1 MHVPYTHTDKSEKKS
16 EDAMNE
22 RERIRQNEIIQPSSD
37 AGNEGEDLER
47 IRQSANEFLTAG
59 DEAIRR
65 ALSGD
70 SEEFLR
76 ANRQRGGE

>member
-1 MHVPYTHTDKSEKKS
+1 MQ
-16 EDAMNE
+16 E
-22 RERIRQNEIIQPSSD
+22 RERRLEGGSGGPGGGDGDDGGGLTNARE
-37 AGNEGEDLER
+37 AGQD
-47 IRQSANEFLTAG
+47 FLAAG

-70 SEEFLR
+70 SEAFLR